1 MSEVTLHIFILFAS
15 VFISAFSQ
23 ILLKKAAL
31 RHYPSVIREYLNLFV
46 ITAYGIYFVAV
57 VLDLLALRRVPVS
70 YVPAIEASS
79 YIFIIVLSRIF
90 LKERLSRRKLMA
102 ISIIFAGIVIYLI

>member
-1 MSEVTLHIFILFAS
+1 MNDLTLHILILFVS
-15 VFISAFSQ
+15 VFISACSQ

-31 RHYPSVIREYLNLFV
+31 RTYPSLFREYLNAFV

-57 VLDLLALRRVPVS
+57 ILDLLALRRVPVS

-79 YIFIIVLSRIF
+79 YIFIIALSRIF
-90 LKERLSRRKLMA
+90 LAERLSKRKLLA
-102 ISIIFAGIVIYLI
+102 ISVIFTGIAIYLI